1 MQSQLA
7 GADSIKLAFVTRENF
22 KDDKTHLLVNMESYS
37 PEELSVQA
45 GLNMDNCWG
54 ILKNILETLKNVK
67 KDGQYYIVRNPNEKE
82 LNFYRVPDEEED
94 SDASGGEEEE
104 GEAGSDDEEDDSGDE
119 DDSDE
124 DDDSDDDD
132 SDESDDEDSDEDSD
146 EEEKT
151 AGK

>member
-7 GADSIKLAFVTRENF
+7 GADSIKLAFVTRDNF

-54 ILKNILETLKNVK
+54 ILKNILDVLKNVK
-67 KDGQYYIVRNPNEKE
+67 KDGCYYIVRNPNEKE
-82 LNFYRVPDEEED
+82 LNFYRVPEED
-94 SDASGGEEEE
+94 ESEEEE
-104 GEAGSDDEEDDSGDE
+104 SGSSDESDDSEE

-124 DDDSDDDD
+124 
-132 SDESDDEDSDEDSD
+132 EED
-146 EEEKT
+146 
-151 AGK
+151 

>member
-7 GADSIKLAFVTRENF
+7 GADSIKLAFVTRDNF

-82 LNFYRVPDEEED
+82 LNFYRVPDEE
-94 SDASGGEEEE
+94 
-104 GEAGSDDEEDDSGDE
+104 

-124 DDDSDDDD
+124 DDSDDDD
-132 SDESDDEDSDEDSD
+132 SDEESDDEDSDDDSG
-146 EEEKT
+146 EEEK
-151 AGK
+151 A